1 MKLIKVIIS
10 FLTLLLFS
18 FNATAQANEEKGSLN
33 SGTINSQFDYLYKKS
48 PKWTDPRT
56 GQRYKTVKINNLFK
70 FKENVSDSIKLIQQ
84 KYEAANTTIATQ
96 KNEIETLKTDL
107 GKTNDNLS
115 SVTKEKDEI
124 SFLGIPMSKT
134 GYNTILWSIIGIL
147 AAATALFIGKF
158 QRSNVVTVD
167 AKKAKSEI
175 DEEFDNYRQRSIE
188 REQKLRRELQD
199 EINKQKYASETAK
212 KK

>member
-18 FNATAQANEEKGSLN
+18 FNVSAQAKEEKGSLN

-48 PKWTDPRT
+48 PKWTDPGT
-56 GQRYKTVKINNLFK
+56 GQRYKTVRINNLFK

-84 KYEAANTTIATQ
+84 KYETANTTIATQ

-124 SFLGIPMSKT
+124 SFLGIAMSKT

-147 AAATALFIGKF
+147 AAATVLFIGKF

-175 DEEFDNYRQRSIE
+175 DEEFENYRQRSIE

-199 EINKQKYASETAK
+199 EINKQKYAKEATK

>member
-18 FNATAQANEEKGSLN
+18 FNAVAQDTTNEVKPSLN
-33 SGTINSQFDYLYKKS
+33 GGTIDSQFDYLYKKS
-48 PKWTDPRT
+48 PKWED
-56 GQRYKTVKINNLFK
+56 YKSVKINNLFK
-70 FKENVSDSIKLIQQ
+70 FKKNISDSLKLGRE
-84 KYEAANTTIATQ
+84 KLRAANATIATQ
-96 KNEIETLKTDL
+96 NSEIETLKTDL
-107 GKTNDNLS
+107 GTTNDNLS
-115 SVTKEKDEI
+115 SVTKEKDSI

-158 QRSNVVTVD
+158 KRSNVITVD
-167 AKKAKSEI
+167 AKKGKFEI
-175 DEEFDNYRQRSIE
+175 EEEFENYRQRSIE

-199 EINKQKYASETAK
+199 EINKQKYAKETAK

>member
-10 FLTLLLFS
+10 FLILLLFS
-18 FNATAQANEEKGSLN
+18 FNAVAQNNQSKDGKGSLN
-33 SGTINSQFDYLYKKS
+33 SGTIQSQFDYLYKKS
-48 PKWTDPRT
+48 PKWED
-56 GQRYKTVKINNLFK
+56 YKSVKINNLFK
-70 FKENVSDSIKLIQQ
+70 FKNNVSDSLKLGRE
-84 KYEAANTTIATQ
+84 KLLTANTTIATQ

-107 GKTNDNLS
+107 GTTNENLT
-115 SVTKEKDEI
+115 SVTEEKDSI

-134 GYNTILWSIIGIL
+134 GYNTILWSIIGVL

-167 AKKAKSEI
+167 ARKSKAEI
-175 DEEFDNYRQRSIE
+175 EEEFENYRQRSIE

-199 EINKQKYASETAK
+199 EINRQKYAKEGVK

>member
-18 FNATAQANEEKGSLN
+18 YNASAQSNQNDQGSLN
-33 SGTINSQFDYLYKKS
+33 SGTIDSQFDYLYKKS
-48 PKWTDPRT
+48 PKWED
-56 GQRYKTVKINNLFK
+56 YKSVKINNLFK
-70 FKENVSDSIKLIQQ
+70 FKNNISDSLKLGRE
-84 KYEAANTTIATQ
+84 KLREANATIANQ
-96 KNEIETLKTDL
+96 KSEIETLKTDL
-107 GKTNDNLS
+107 GKTNENLT
-115 SVTKEKDEI
+115 SVTKEKDSI

-158 QRSNVVTVD
+158 QRSNVITID

-175 DEEFDNYRQRSIE
+175 EEEFESYRQRSIE

-199 EINKQKYASETAK
+199 EINKQKYANEASK

>member
-18 FNATAQANEEKGSLN
+18 FSAVAQANQEKGSLN
-33 SGTINSQFDYLYKKS
+33 SGTIDSQFDYLYKKS
-48 PKWTDPRT
+48 PKWED
-56 GQRYKTVKINNLFK
+56 YKSVKINNLFK
-70 FKENVSDSIKLIQQ
+70 FKNNISDSLKLGREKLQT
-84 KYEAANTTIATQ
+84 ANITIATQ

-107 GKTNDNLS
+107 GKTNENLS
-115 SVTKEKDEI
+115 SVTKEKDNI
-124 SFLGIPMSKT
+124 SFLGISMSKT

-158 QRSNVVTVD
+158 QRSNVITVD

-199 EINKQKYASETAK
+199 EINKQKYANETAK